1 MKNISRKKKS
11 MENLRAVGELKVN
24 SKLWVCDNI
33 ILVCTVYLPGNF
45 ILSRDRMLLM
55 IKR

>member
-11 MENLRAVGELKVN
+11 MENLRAVGELKV
-24 SKLWVCDNI
+24 CDNI
-33 ILVCTVYLPGNF
+33 LLVCTVYLPGNF

-55 IKR
+55 IKW